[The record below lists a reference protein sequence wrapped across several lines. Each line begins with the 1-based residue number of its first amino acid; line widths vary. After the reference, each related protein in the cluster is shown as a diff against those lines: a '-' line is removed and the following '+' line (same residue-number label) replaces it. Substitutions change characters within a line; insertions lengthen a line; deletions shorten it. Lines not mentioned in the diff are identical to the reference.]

1 MTTIPDDVVEELPYN
16 PKNVLI
22 EKEDVQR
29 LLATFGIER
38 KVHNIDIYRK
48 AFVHKSYCTR
58 KNENAVNGNE
68 KCPPDCLPLQE
79 ESNERL
85 EFLGDAI
92 LNIVV
97 ANYLFDRYSGENE
110 GFLTKMRTKLVNGQ
124 MLAVLSKRIGLQKYV
139 IISQQ
144 VEANDGRHNKNMLE
158 DIFEAFIAA
167 IFLDFNET
175 RIKTKSMP
183 DFSGVG
189 FQIAEKWIIGVYE
202 GMLDFAE
209 LIRSNQNYKDMLIK
223 FCQYTYQFVPRFLE
237 MDVSIINNR
246 KIFTVCIQN
255 DKGANIG
262 VGKDETKKKAEQMAA
277 FKALCYYGQVDSRA
291 MD

>member
-1 MTTIPDDVVEELPYN
+1 MMDDVEELPYN

-22 EKEDVQR
+22 QKEDVQK
-29 LLATFGIER
+29 LLAMFGIER

-68 KCPPDCLPLQE
+68 KCPSDCLPLQE

-97 ANYLFDRYSGENE
+97 ANYLFDRYAGENE

-124 MLAVLSKRIGLQKYV
+124 MLAYLSKRIGLQKYV

-144 VEANDGRHNKNMLE
+144 VEANDGRQNKNMLE
-158 DIFEAFIAA
+158 DIFESFIAA

-202 GMLDFAE
+202 SMLDFAE

-223 FCQYTYQFVPRFLE
+223 FCQHTYQFVPRFLE
-237 MDVSIINNR
+237 MDVSIINSR
-246 KIFTVCIQN
+246 KIFTICIQN
-255 DKGANIG
+255 DKGANVG
-262 VGKDETKKKAEQMAA
+262 VGKDDTKKKAEQRAA
-277 FKALCYYGQVDSRA
+277 FKALCYYGQVDSTA